1 MGNAYF
7 DSASL
12 HLSRGI
18 RHMGNKQKAPGEM
31 QALPQG
37 LPIYF
42 LRCSLLA
49 RKKPPTPR
57 LLVLKISDFKVR
69 DQGFEPWTP

>member
-1 MGNAYF
+1 MDSAYF

-18 RHMGNKQKAPGEM
+18 RHIENKPEDPGEM
-31 QALPQG
+31 RALPRD
-37 LPIYF
+37 PPAYF

-57 LLVLKISDFKVR
+57 LLC
-69 DQGFEPWTP
+69 P